1 MSNYVIKIG
10 PGQYFSAANGY
21 DRQPGV
27 TINEATIVT
36 ETQLERILSRLRK
49 YGVYGIEQLHEVQI
63 ETGSA
68 SDDVVELSSDK
79 DSMTAVDQ
87 AEVTDQKDEL
97 DLDLDS
103 LENDELDLTATD
115 EDEDEDEDEER
126 AITKQEL
133 ELMKLDKSFGLD
145 TTNNVV
151 RESTDNKV
159 STIKLN
165 TPISTNNSDEVSMI
179 KNRISKELESN
190 IKSEIDRL
198 INLGNADDNS
208 IGNGGIKSEL
218 TAAQALK
225 DVLDLIKD
233 SDSES
238 GFKRAQLHIASL
250 MSPVQDVIDKDILHR
265 FLSGRTHIP
274 LKDIYNKVKVT
285 T

>member
-21 DRQPGV
+21 DRQSGV
-27 TINEATIVT
+27 TLNEATIVT

-63 ETGSA
+63 ETGST
-68 SDDVVELSSDK
+68 SDDVVELSSDE

-87 AEVTDQKDEL
+87 AEIADQEDEL

-103 LENDELDLTATD
+103 LENDELDLTTT
-115 EDEDEDEDEER
+115 DEDEDEDEER

-133 ELMKLDKSFGLD
+133 ELMKLDKPFGLD
-145 TTNNVV
+145 VTKNVV

-165 TPISTNNSDEVSMI
+165 TPISTNDSDEVSMI

-238 GFKRAQLHIASL
+238 GFKRAQLQIASL

>member
-27 TINEATIVT
+27 TFNEATIVT

-63 ETGSA
+63 ETGST

-165 TPISTNNSDEVSMI
+165 TPISTNDSDEVSMI

-198 INLGNADDNS
+198 INLGNTDDNS